1 MNSDRIMP
9 VDSLSYS
16 AMMQLLRSPLIF
28 KLKYVLGIYDG
39 KRSMSSMIGSACHLA
54 LRFYYGGDKDR
65 PVPAD
70 LVEARGIAMEVGLTF
85 LTEYQD
91 DYINYGKT
99 GSREAMLKG
108 YAQAMRFYWIEEP
121 QYHEILACE
130 EKVTAN
136 IVSDDGQE
144 FPLSAVA
151 IPDLVHKRPDGGIE
165 AVDDK
170 FVRTFTRYENE
181 DGDPHEDYTKIVQAM
196 FIYFVLKA
204 KGIVIDRVLFR
215 EVKWSEN
222 KDGKPQIRDYAIPTD
237 HQPYHVLFQNL
248 YKDVVAYLS
257 NNPIFLPNLSDPF
270 DGEQAGLLY
279 AQGLISADMSDVA
292 ITHKV
297 VDVARVH
304 KSFVASRLERA
315 ENSHLPPEQRVKVM
329 LGEFG
334 IPVEPAGV
342 HVGPSVTQ
350 YRFKVSAGVR
360 MATIQKHKND
370 IAGVLEAKG
379 AVRILTPIEG
389 TSLVG
394 VEVEN
399 GKRDV
404 VKLTPKYFET
414 GLNLPIGLDVSGN
427 VVRVPLGRA
436 PHLLIGGTT
445 GSGKSVLMHNIITGL
460 TKQLTPDELD
470 LTLIDPKRVELAAFA
485 KKPHLHGKGVI
496 FEHKA
501 ALRALLALT
510 DAMDAR
516 YTLIEKAGKRDLD
529 EFNASKRD
537 PAKRLPY
544 LVAVVDEFAD
554 LMLQSKR
561 DEKKSSRPAYGSKT
575 KVWLFKELKKRAK
588 PLGYVEIPSDDDNTN
603 LERRNIGTLGDW
615 DKSQLIEVHEQLDS
629 MDPTNGVALEPLVVR
644 LAQMGRAAGIHVVL
658 ATQSPRVDVITG
670 LIKANFPTRIAL
682 TTASAGDSK
691 IILDVAGAEKLGGK
705 GDMLYRFPGN
715 KGDVRLQGFSN

>member
-1 MNSDRIMP
+1 MP
-9 VDSLSYS
+9 IDSLSYS

-108 YAQAMRFYWIEEP
+108 YAQAMRLYWIEEP

-136 IVSDDGQE
+136 IMSDDGQE

-151 IPDLVHKRPDGGIE
+151 IPDLVHRRVDGGIE

-196 FIYFVLKA
+196 FIYFTLKA
-204 KGIVIDRVLFR
+204 KGTIIDRVLFR

-222 KDGKPQIRDYAIPTD
+222 KDGGPQIRDYAIPTD

-248 YKDVVAYLS
+248 YKDVVRYLS
-257 NNPIFLPNLSDPF
+257 SDPIFLPNLSDPF

-399 GKRDV
+399 DRRV
-404 VKLTPKYFET
+404 AMKLSPAYFREHS
-414 GLNLPIGLDVSGN
+414 LELPLGIDVSGN
-427 VVRVPLGRA
+427 AIYLPLGKA
-436 PHLLIGGTT
+436 PHVLIGGTT
-445 GSGKSVLMHNIITGL
+445 GSGKSVLMKNIITGL
-460 TKQLTPDELD
+460 TKQLTPDELV
-470 LTLIDPKRVELAAFA
+470 LTLIDPKRVELASFA
-485 KKPHLHGKGVI
+485 RKPHLHGKGVI

-501 ALRALLALT
+501 ALGALLELT
-510 DAMDAR
+510 DAMDKR
-516 YTLIEKAGKRDLD
+516 YTILEKAGKRDID

-537 PAKRLPY
+537 ESKRLPY
-544 LVAVVDEFAD
+544 MVAVVDEFAD

-588 PLGYVEIPSDDDNTN
+588 PNKFVLLPTDEDGTRFEQRD
-603 LERRNIGTLGDW
+603 IGTLGDW
-615 DKSQLIEVHEQLDS
+615 DKSQLIEAHEQLDS
-629 MDPTNGVALEPLVVR
+629 MDPTNGVELESLVVR
-644 LAQMGRAAGIHVVL
+644 IAQMGRAAGIHIVL

-691 IILDVAGAEKLGGK
+691 IILDVSGAEKLGGK

-715 KGDVRLQGFSN
+715 KGDVRLQGFAN